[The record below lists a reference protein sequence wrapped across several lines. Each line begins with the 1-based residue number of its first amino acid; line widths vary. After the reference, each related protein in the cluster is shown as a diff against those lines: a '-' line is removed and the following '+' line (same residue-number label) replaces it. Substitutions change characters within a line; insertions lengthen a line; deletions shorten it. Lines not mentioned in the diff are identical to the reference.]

1 MAENQ
6 TDNTD
11 NTDKKERKSLGVIFP
26 NVDKSSPKSYDL
38 KGTITTPEGVRL
50 RIGGYKSEA
59 SGNGKL
65 KQGAIYYWLHRV
77 EKLEIAPDSGDA
89 FDPSTME

>member
-1 MAENQ
+1 MADQQIDQ
-6 TDNTD
+6 T
-11 NTDKKERKSLGVIFP
+11 KERKSLGVVFP
-26 NVDKSSPKSYDL
+26 NVDKASPKSYDL
-38 KGTITTPEGVRL
+38 KGTITTPDGTKY

-65 KQGAIYYWLHRV
+65 AKGATYYWMHRV

-89 FDPSTME
+89 FDPSAME

>member
-1 MAENQ
+1 MSDQQ
-6 TDNTD
+6 TDQTKD
-11 NTDKKERKSLGVIFP
+11 RKSLGVVFP
-26 NVDKSSPKSYDL
+26 NVDKASPKSYDL
-38 KGTITTPEGVRL
+38 KGTITTPDGTKY

-65 KQGAIYYWLHRV
+65 AKGATYYWMHRV

-89 FDPSTME
+89 FDPASME

>member
-1 MAENQ
+1 MADQQ
-6 TDNTD
+6 TDQT
-11 NTDKKERKSLGVIFP
+11 KERKSLGVIFP
-26 NVDKSSPKSYDL
+26 NVDKASPKSYDL
-38 KGTITTPEGVRL
+38 KGTITTPDGTKY

-65 KQGAIYYWLHRV
+65 KQGATYYWMHRV

-89 FDPSTME
+89 FDPSSLE

>member
-1 MAENQ
+1 MADQQIDQ
-6 TDNTD
+6 T
-11 NTDKKERKSLGVIFP
+11 KERKSLGVVFP
-26 NVDKSSPKSYDL
+26 NVDKASPKSYDL
-38 KGTITTPEGVRL
+38 KGTITTPDGVKY

-65 KQGAIYYWLHRV
+65 KQGATYYWMHRV

-89 FDPSTME
+89 FDPASME

>member
-1 MAENQ
+1 MADQQ
-6 TDNTD
+6 TDQT
-11 NTDKKERKSLGVIFP
+11 KERKSLGVIFP
-26 NVDKSSPKSYDL
+26 NVDKASPKSYDL
-38 KGTITTPEGVRL
+38 KGTITTPDGVKY

-65 KQGAIYYWLHRV
+65 KQGATYYWMHRV

-89 FDPSTME
+89 FDPASLE

>member
-1 MAENQ
+1 MADQQ
-6 TDNTD
+6 TDQS
-11 NTDKKERKSLGVIFP
+11 KERKSLGVVFP
-26 NVDKSSPKSYDL
+26 NVDKASPKSYDL
-38 KGTITTPEGVRL
+38 KGTITTPAGTKY

-65 KQGAIYYWLHRV
+65 AKGATYYWMHRV

-89 FDPSTME
+89 FDPASME

>member
-1 MAENQ
+1 MADQQ
-6 TDNTD
+6 TDQT
-11 NTDKKERKSLGVIFP
+11 KERKSLGVVFP
-26 NVDKSSPKSYDL
+26 NVDKASPKSYDL
-38 KGTITTPEGVRL
+38 KGTITTPDGAKW

-65 KQGAIYYWLHRV
+65 KKGATYYWMHRV

-89 FDPSTME
+89 FDPASME

>member
-11 NTDKKERKSLGVIFP
+11 STDKKERKSLGVIFP
-26 NVDKSSPKSYDL
+26 NVDKASPKSYDL
-38 KGTITTPEGVRL
+38 KGTITTPDGVKY

-65 KQGAIYYWLHRV
+65 KQGATYYWMHRV
-77 EKLEIAPDSGDA
+77 EKLEISPDSSES
-89 FDPSTME
+89 FDPASME

>member
-1 MAENQ
+1 MADLQ
-6 TDNTD
+6 TDQT
-11 NTDKKERKSLGVIFP
+11 KERKSLGVVFP
-26 NVDKSSPKSYDL
+26 NVDKASPKSYDL
-38 KGTITTPEGVRL
+38 KGTITTPDGTKW

-65 KQGAIYYWLHRV
+65 AKGATYYWMHRV

-89 FDPSTME
+89 FDPASME

>member
-1 MAENQ
+1 MADQQ
-6 TDNTD
+6 TDQT
-11 NTDKKERKSLGVIFP
+11 KERKSLGVIFP
-26 NVDKSSPKSYDL
+26 NVDKASPKSYDL
-38 KGTITTPEGVRL
+38 KGTITTPDGVKY

-65 KQGAIYYWLHRV
+65 KQGATYYWMHRV

-89 FDPSTME
+89 FDPSSME

>member
-1 MAENQ
+1 MADQQ
-6 TDNTD
+6 TDQS
-11 NTDKKERKSLGVIFP
+11 KERKSLGVVFP
-26 NVDKSSPKSYDL
+26 NVDKASPKSYDL
-38 KGTITTPEGVRL
+38 KGTITTPDGTKY

-65 KQGAIYYWLHRV
+65 AKGATYYWMHRV

-89 FDPSTME
+89 FDPTSME

>member
-1 MAENQ
+1 MADQQ
-6 TDNTD
+6 TDQT
-11 NTDKKERKSLGVIFP
+11 KERKSLGVIFP
-26 NVDKSSPKSYDL
+26 NVDKASPKSYDL
-38 KGTITTPEGVRL
+38 KGTITTPDGVKY

-65 KQGAIYYWLHRV
+65 KQGATYYWMHRV

-89 FDPSTME
+89 FDPATME

>member
-1 MAENQ
+1 MADQQ
-6 TDNTD
+6 TDQT
-11 NTDKKERKSLGVIFP
+11 KERKSLGVVFP
-26 NVDKSSPKSYDL
+26 NVDKASPKSYDL
-38 KGTITTPEGVRL
+38 KGTITTPDGTKY

-65 KQGAIYYWLHRV
+65 AKGATYYWMHRV

-89 FDPSTME
+89 FDPASME

>member
-1 MAENQ
+1 MADQQ
-6 TDNTD
+6 TDQS
-11 NTDKKERKSLGVIFP
+11 KERKSLGVVFP
-26 NVDKSSPKSYDL
+26 NVDKASPKSYDL
-38 KGTITTPEGVRL
+38 KGTITTPDGTKY

-65 KQGAIYYWLHRV
+65 AKGATYYWMHRV

-89 FDPSTME
+89 FDPASME

>member
-1 MAENQ
+1 MADQQ
-6 TDNTD
+6 TDQT
-11 NTDKKERKSLGVIFP
+11 KERKSLGVVFP
-26 NVDKSSPKSYDL
+26 NVDKASPKSYDL
-38 KGTITTPEGVRL
+38 KGTITTPDGVKY

-65 KQGAIYYWLHRV
+65 KQGATYYWMHRV

-89 FDPSTME
+89 FDPASME

>member
-1 MAENQ
+1 MLF
-6 TDNTD
+6 
-11 NTDKKERKSLGVIFP
+11 R
-26 NVDKSSPKSYDL
+26 SYDL
-38 KGTITTPEGVRL
+38 KGTITTPDGVKY

-65 KQGAIYYWLHRV
+65 KQGATYYWMHRV

-89 FDPSTME
+89 FDPASME

>member
-11 NTDKKERKSLGVIFP
+11 STDKKERKSLGVIFP
-26 NVDKSSPKSYDL
+26 NVDKASPKSYDL
-38 KGTITTPEGVRL
+38 KGTITIPDGTKY

-65 KQGAIYYWLHRV
+65 KQGATYYWMHRV

-89 FDPSTME
+89 FDPASME